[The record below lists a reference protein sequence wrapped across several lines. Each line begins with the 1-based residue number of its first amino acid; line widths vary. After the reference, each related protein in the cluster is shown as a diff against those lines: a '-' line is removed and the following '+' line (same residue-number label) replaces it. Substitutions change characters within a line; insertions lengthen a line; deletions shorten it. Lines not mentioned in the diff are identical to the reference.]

1 MTDSSKVA
9 LLGLDRAELT
19 SLVES
24 LGEPAYRG
32 QQLRDAIY
40 RQRVEAVEEISTL
53 SQSLR
58 GKLTEKGVS
67 VGLPRIAQRFV
78 SQDGTV
84 RYLVALADGQSVETV
99 WMPEGDGGEA
109 GDGSEAGELAERF
122 AESDSSGT
130 SGARAPI
137 EKQEPIE
144 ALKRCAT
151 QKLTDQTPDRKQEQE
166 PGWRQEQKPERG
178 REEKQKS
185 GCGQEQIRDRGQQ
198 DSDRGQQHDSDQR
211 QGQRYG
217 SDQRQS
223 QRRVQGQNQGRS
235 TICISSQVGC
245 AVDCQFC
252 LTALLGVK
260 RNLSSGEIVGQ
271 VCAVLK
277 DQQVSPPEDRI
288 NLVFMGM
295 GEPFL
300 NYENFVKA
308 ARLLVEEVGIAE
320 RRMTVSTAGIVPRI
334 HDFGAEKIR
343 PKLAISLN
351 ASNDAL
357 RTRLMPLNKK
367 WNLEM
372 LMAAAKEYPLR
383 TREWITFEYVL
394 LGGVNDG
401 PENAREVVELLR
413 GMRCK
418 VNLIALNPGPGIE
431 FATPDR
437 ERVVEFQKILRESGV
452 PAYVRRPRGRD
463 IYAACGQ
470 LKRTVE
476 IATAPAQ

>member
-1 MTDSSKVA
+1 MPDRSEIS
-9 LLGLDRAELT
+9 LLGMDRVELA
-19 SLVES
+19 SLVDN
-24 LGEPAYRG
+24 LGEPAYRAK
-32 QQLRDAIY
+32 QLLEAVY
-40 RQRVEAVEEISTL
+40 RQRVETIEQISTL
-53 SQSLR
+53 PQQLHR
-58 GKLTEKGVS
+58 KLTEQGVS
-67 VGLPRIAQRFV
+67 VGLPRIENRFV

-84 RYLVALADGQSVETV
+84 RYLIAFADGQTVETV

-109 GDGSEAGELAERF
+109 GDGSEAGEQAERF
-122 AESDSSGT
+122 AESSGLVT
-130 SGARAPI
+130 SNLKASKNNATKRGPI
-137 EKQEPIE
+137 
-144 ALKRCAT
+144 
-151 QKLTDQTPDRKQEQE
+151 
-166 PGWRQEQKPERG
+166 
-178 REEKQKS
+178 
-185 GCGQEQIRDRGQQ
+185 
-198 DSDRGQQHDSDQR
+198 
-211 QGQRYG
+211 
-217 SDQRQS
+217 
-223 QRRVQGQNQGRS
+223 QGQNQGRS

-260 RNLSSGEIVGQ
+260 RNLTAGEIAGQ

-277 DQQVSPPEDRI
+277 DQKVSPPEDRI

-300 NYENFVKA
+300 NYDNFMKA
-308 ARLLVEEVGIAE
+308 SRLLVEEVGIAE

-334 HDFGAEKIR
+334 HDFGAEAIR

-372 LMAAAKEYPLR
+372 LLAAARDFPLR

-394 LGGVNDG
+394 LGGINDG
-401 PENAREVVELLR
+401 PENAKEVAELLR
-413 GMRCK
+413 GIRCK

-431 FATPDR
+431 FTTPDI
-437 ERVVEFQKILRESGV
+437 EHVAVFQNILREAGI
-452 PAYVRRPRGRD
+452 PAFVRRPRGRD

-476 IATAPAQ
+476 IATSPAP

>member
-1 MTDSSKVA
+1 MADQA
-9 LLGLDRAELT
+9 QILLLGLDRTEMA
-19 SLVES
+19 SLVDT
-24 LGEPAYRG
+24 LGEPSYRTKQFREAVYQQRAEAIEQISTLP
-32 QQLRDAIY
+32 QQLRRRLA
-40 RQRVEAVEEISTL
+40 
-53 SQSLR
+53 
-58 GKLTEKGVS
+58 EKGVS
-67 VGLPRIAQRFV
+67 VGLPRIEKRFV

-84 RYLVALADGQSVETV
+84 RYLIAFADGQSVETV

-122 AESDSSGT
+122 AESSSLYTAGGEST
-130 SGARAPI
+130 T
-137 EKQEPIE
+137 EKDERI
-144 ALKRCAT
+144 AAFRRSDT
-151 QKLTDQTPDRKQEQE
+151 QRH
-166 PGWRQEQKPERG
+166 RQP
-178 REEKQKS
+178 
-185 GCGQEQIRDRGQQ
+185 
-198 DSDRGQQHDSDQR
+198 
-211 QGQRYG
+211 
-217 SDQRQS
+217 
-223 QRRVQGQNQGRS
+223 QGQNQGRS

-260 RNLSSGEIVGQ
+260 RNLTAGEIVGQ

-277 DQQVSPPEDRI
+277 DQKVSPPEDRI

-334 HDFGAEKIR
+334 HDFGGEAIR

-372 LMAAAKEYPLR
+372 LMAAARAYPLR

-394 LGGVNDG
+394 LGGVNDT
-401 PENAREVVELLR
+401 PENAKEVAELLR

-431 FATPDR
+431 FTTPDA
-437 ERVVEFQKILRESGV
+437 ERVAGFQKILREAGI
-452 PAYVRRPRGRD
+452 PAFVRRPRGRD

-476 IATAPAQ
+476 VAIEPAP

>member
-1 MTDSSKVA
+1 MVEPLTLT
-9 LLGLDRAELT
+9 LLGMDREEIAA
-19 SLVES
+19 LVREA
-24 LGEPAYRG
+24 GEPGYRAK
-32 QQLRDAIY
+32 QIMDAVY
-40 RQRVEAVEEISTL
+40 RQRVETLAEISTL
-53 SQSLR
+53 PQEFRERLAESGVLVGAARIEQ
-58 GKLTEKGVS
+58 KFVS
-67 VGLPRIAQRFV
+67 V
-78 SQDGTV
+78 DGTV
-84 RYLVALADGQSVETV
+84 RYLIGFGDGQSVETV

-109 GDGSEAGELAERF
+109 GDGSEAGVE
-122 AESDSSGT
+122 AESSSGT
-130 SGARAPI
+130 AGAKPPASFVATGGVAGNRALSNPSRRSG
-137 EKQEPIE
+137 
-144 ALKRCAT
+144 
-151 QKLTDQTPDRKQEQE
+151 
-166 PGWRQEQKPERG
+166 
-178 REEKQKS
+178 S
-185 GCGQEQIRDRGQQ
+185 
-198 DSDRGQQHDSDQR
+198 S
-211 QGQRYG
+211 
-217 SDQRQS
+217 
-223 QRRVQGQNQGRS
+223 GRS

-260 RNLSSGEIVGQ
+260 RNLTAGEIVGQ
-271 VCAVLK
+271 VCAVLR
-277 DQQVSPPEDRI
+277 DQKVSPPEDRI
-288 NLVFMGM
+288 NLVFMGQ

-334 HDFGAEKIR
+334 HDLGGEKIR

-351 ASNDAL
+351 ASNDEL

-372 LMAAAKEYPLR
+372 LMAAAREYPLR

-394 LGGVNDG
+394 LGGVNDA
-401 PENAREVVELLR
+401 PENANEVAELLQ

-431 FATPDR
+431 FSTPGE
-437 ERVVEFQKILRESGV
+437 ERVAAFQTILRESGI
-452 PAYVRRPRGRD
+452 PAFVRRPRGRD

-476 IATAPAQ
+476 IATAPAP